1 MAEKEKEPK
10 NLEVKEF
17 VKKNWPWIVGAGLTT
32 AGVAVFLT
40 VRYFKDKERGKALV
54 DLKRLERLEQ
64 LEKEA
69 LYKMA
74 DAPKLIETG
83 GGIVNEMGSKEVAE
97 VAAELGQVVPDEA
110 VADALMVVER
120 MAKDSHV

>member
-1 MAEKEKEPK
+1 VLEKEKENK
-10 NLEVKEF
+10 STEVKEF

-40 VRYFKDKERGKALV
+40 VRYFKDKEKGKIMV
-54 DLKRLERLEQ
+54 DMGRLDRLEQ
-64 LEKEA
+64 LEREA

-83 GGIVNEMGSKEVAE
+83 RGIASEMGSKEVVE
-97 VAAELGQVVPDEA
+97 VVAALGLAVPDEE
-110 VADALMVVER
+110 VSLALKVVEVV
-120 MAKDSHV
+120 AKDTL

>member
-1 MAEKEKEPK
+1 MADKEREAKSNEI
-10 NLEVKEF
+10 KEF

-40 VRYFKDKERGKALV
+40 VRYFKDREKGKALV

-83 GGIVNEMGSKEVAE
+83 AGIASEIGSKEVAD
-97 VAAELGQVVPDEA
+97 VAAALGLVVPDEA
-110 VADALMVVER
+110 VADALLVVER
-120 MAKDSHV
+120 VAKDSL